1 MTSYFGSKLYLLP
14 NYFKKIGLGMVLI
27 CIVGTSSIL
36 VFKIK
41 LSEEY
46 GLLLKQFIRS
56 PFMLGLAIIGIS
68 KDKVED
74 ELTMFIRLKAI
85 LWAFFSVTLF
95 VVFMPFINL
104 IEGKETVYSAE
115 YIVSMMLTGYL
126 LMYYYQ
132 KLRR

>member
-1 MTSYFGSKLYLLP
+1 MTSYFGSKLFLLP
-14 NYFKKIGLGMVLI
+14 NYFKKIGLGLVLTCILGMV
-27 CIVGTSSIL
+27 SIL
-36 VFKIK
+36 VFDIK

-46 GLLLKQFIRS
+46 RLLLKQLIHS
-56 PFMLGLAIIGIS
+56 PFLLGLAIIGIS

-85 LWAFFSVTLF
+85 LWAFFYVTLF

-104 IEGKETVYSAE
+104 IEEKETVYSAE
-115 YIVSMMLTGYL
+115 YIISMMLIGYL